1 MASTL
6 RTVLGGFDRFSAILH
21 GAYARYTGVIIQW
34 IPESKECIAVAALD
48 QNSAEIIPDD
58 VGVLQAWTESL
69 PPRVPVDAIRLLA
82 PELDPAT
89 TGEFRI
95 TQRMPV
101 AGLVMRTAAG
111 WVEQEAEADTSLLVD
126 ALWLTLGA
134 AGLPDGALLI
144 DHDGQ
149 IAGATEKPDGTGRR
163 VSWTEITART
173 GETISGW
180 MQTVAAAIAT
190 AAPHTSTPAQFSTV
204 PLG

>member
-21 GAYARYTGVIIQW
+21 GAYARYAGVIIQW

-48 QNSAEIIPDD
+48 KNSVEIIPDD
-58 VGVLQAWTESL
+58 VSVLQAWTESL
-69 PPRVPVDAIRLLA
+69 PPRVPADAIRLLA
-82 PELDPAT
+82 PELDPAA

-95 TQRMPV
+95 TQRMPA

-111 WVEQEAEADTSLLVD
+111 WVEQEAEVDTSLLVD
-126 ALWLTLGA
+126 ALWLALGA
-134 AGLPDGALLI
+134 AGLPDGALLV

-149 IAGATEKPDGTGRR
+149 IAGAASRPDGTGRR
-163 VSWTEITART
+163 VSWTEVTTRSGDA
-173 GETISGW
+173 ISGW
-180 MQTVAAAIAT
+180 MQTVAAAIAAPSPRA
-190 AAPHTSTPAQFSTV
+190 AAPAQLTVV